1 MEDYRKPMVDYRKEE
16 GSCTYKFSEAI
27 KACIRCV
34 GDQAGQNASIE
45 IRCGHG
51 LLPQMSC
58 CWSLTVVW
66 TRRACFLQ
74 GCVLR
79 EATHSPVDVLIHKH
93 ILTAPSGPG
102 GSFQRKHIKPVEDQR
117 EELEGMALTK
127 ALHIC
132 MKVFNNISLKIESSK
147 NQGNFYMVRNRGRKC
162 IQCVHVG
169 KKDTD
174 QVTSAS
180 LSFGV

>member
-1 MEDYRKPMVDYRKEE
+1 M
-16 GSCTYKFSEAI
+16 YKMCRRSSRTKCKHRDKMWPWHITTDELLLVTDGCWDKKSLFSPGM
-27 KACIRCV
+27 CPPRGYPLSSRCPYT
-34 GDQAGQNASIE
+34 QAHTDSTQ
-45 IRCGHG
+45 
-51 LLPQMSC
+51 
-58 CWSLTVVW
+58 W
-66 TRRACFLQ
+66 TR
-74 GCVLR
+74 
-79 EATHSPVDVLIHKH
+79 
-93 ILTAPSGPG
+93 
-102 GSFQRKHIKPVEDQR
+102 GSFQRKHIKLVEDQR

-127 ALHIC
+127 TLHLC

-147 NQGNFYMVRNRGRKC
+147 NQGNFYMVRNKGRRC